1 MACAASLLSCHYD
14 FTRYSCNQNLKPI
27 SREIAGATHSK
38 KTSSKM
44 HFAPLWYVVVAQHTS
59 TKTSCTLVYQCS
71 SSSIGRREQVWKLP
85 HLPSRNS
92 NGWKSFLHKKVFA
105 ALLTPVIYVH
115 TNIHIVRMLLCTDP
129 LPVCS
134 SSSCWLDGRRRRRQA
149 VRLLGPAGEA
159 EGGGTWFQSDR
170 ISMSCASITRD

>member
-1 MACAASLLSCHYD
+1 MILCVHQRTTRFSLSWKKIGNRKENGYQARHYVACAAILLSCHYD

-27 SREIAGATHSK
+27 SCEIAGATHIK
-38 KTSSKM
+38 KTSSKV
-44 HFAPLWYVVVAQHTS
+44 HFAPLCYVVVAQRTS

-105 ALLTPVIYVH
+105 ALLTPVIYVR
-115 TNIHIVRMLLCTDP
+115 TY
-129 LPVCS
+129 
-134 SSSCWLDGRRRRRQA
+134 
-149 VRLLGPAGEA
+149 
-159 EGGGTWFQSDR
+159 
-170 ISMSCASITRD
+170 